1 MNEQLLFS
9 DLSKLLEVPIDEI
22 TLETNLQKH
31 SYWDSLTI
39 ISLIGDIDEHY
50 KVSISG
56 EELMQAVVVK
66 DVYEMITSKIIES
79 KA

>member
-1 MNEQLLFS
+1 
-9 DLSKLLEVPIDEI
+9 LEVPIDEI